1 MQYDYWRDY
10 DLTPRKQKIENAFYK
25 KVVKSAQEVP
35 VIFNTGNY
43 FGFGCVTRPKEYWED
58 PAAML
63 SIQSGFMDRH
73 LKSVHD
79 DMVPYFMPWFGTGVL
94 ASAFGCD
101 VKPATGMGDDP
112 GVLGH
117 IVHDIKQA
125 SALKRPN
132 LTKDGLCPQV
142 LRFMEYAMENG
153 DLPVAL
159 TDLNSPMSTLAQVIG
174 YENLFTWMIEEPDIV
189 KELMALFTDT
199 FIDWVKLLK
208 NLTGEPLDC
217 ANALQGVWSPKGT
230 GVWISDD
237 DLISVGAELYA
248 EFIVPEYRKL
258 FMAFG
263 GGSLH
268 FCGAAAHH
276 LQNFKDIGALTAI
289 NNCPMGKVE
298 AFTKLCQNKPEA
310 AMLQIQ
316 DSAPAEPENYYNALF
331 SQIDDFKG
339 MMVAGWVLDNV
350 AMRQNGGYMEISW
363 NSIEAANRMV
373 DAIRA
378 AIDNRLEGRT
388 S

>member
-1 MQYDYWRDY
+1 MLCDYWRDF
-10 DLTPRKQKIENAFYK
+10 DLTVRKQKIKNAFYK
-25 KVVKSAQEVP
+25 NDIKSAQDVP

-43 FGFGCVTRPKEYWED
+43 FGFGCLPRPKEYWED
-58 PAAML
+58 PAVML
-63 SIQSGFMDRH
+63 SIQSGFMERH
-73 LKSVHD
+73 LKSVRD

-94 ASAFGCD
+94 ASAFGCE
-101 VKPATGMGDDP
+101 VKPATGIGDDP

-125 SALKRPN
+125 SELKRPN
-132 LTKDGLCPQV
+132 LTQDGLCPQV

-189 KELMALFTDT
+189 RELMALFTDT
-199 FIDWVKLLK
+199 FVDWVKLLK
-208 NLTGEPLDC
+208 NLTGEPLDS

-378 AIDNRLEGRT
+378 AIDDRLNK
-388 S
+388 SAA